1 MMEGI
6 LSQTKKLLCMKKSFL
21 IVIAVTITILSFAQ
35 EQEVDAPFYYQ
46 VSGLVYVY
54 NYNISTRTQQTTFK
68 IPKPPLK
75 FEIVRKEQNTSTANA
90 NYDYYII
97 KFLPIT
103 SDNVTVAGATVSL
116 TNSTQFVNSADNQG
130 YFWIRQDELNNLLDD
145 KTIKKSYKFTHNL
158 AYGANV
164 SLPFKLRPKVNDQ
177 NIRITPDITLT
188 GYLGVKHRI
197 SHKDPF
203 YITFPMVTLGL
214 ATLPITGET
223 DGSVDD
229 KGDGMVLGVTTSTGL
244 VFQLKDFQLGFL
256 MGWDKAAGELGKT
269 WIYNGKTWYS
279 FSIGFTFL
287 GNNKQPEEKK

>member
-1 MMEGI
+1 MKNLFLTAMALTISIMSFG
-6 LSQTKKLLCMKKSFL
+6 QTQD
-21 IVIAVTITILSFAQ
+21 V
-35 EQEVDAPFYYQ
+35 EAPFYYQ

-54 NYNISTRTQQTTFK
+54 DYDATTRTQQTTFK
-68 IPKPPLK
+68 IPKSPLK
-75 FEIVRKEQNTSTANA
+75 FEIVRKEKNIVNAAA

-97 KFLPIT
+97 KFLTIT
-103 SDNVTVAGATVSL
+103 SDNVNVAGAQVSL
-116 TNSTQFVNSADNQG
+116 TKSTQFVNSADNQG
-130 YFWIRQDELNNLLDD
+130 YFWIRQDELNNLLED
-145 KTIKKSYKFTHNL
+145 KTLKKSYKFTHDV

-188 GYLGVKHRI
+188 GYLGFKHRI
-197 SHKDPF
+197 SRKDPF
-203 YITFPMVTLGL
+203 YVTFPIVTLGL
-214 ATLPITGET
+214 ASLPITGET
-223 DGSVDD
+223 DGSVVD

-279 FSIGFTFL
+279 FSIGFTFF
-287 GNNKQPEEKK
+287 GNNKQAEEKK

>member
-1 MMEGI
+1 LGGRVEYWNANQNHCI
-6 LSQTKKLLCMKKSFL
+6 MKNLFL
-21 IVIAVTITILSFAQ
+21 TVIVLTISILSFGQ
-35 EQEVDAPFYYQ
+35 SQDVEAPFYYQ

-54 NYNISTRTQQTTFK
+54 NYDITTRTQQTTFK
-68 IPKPPLK
+68 VPKPPLK
-75 FEIVRKEQNTSTANA
+75 FEIVRKEKDTSNS
-90 NYDYYII
+90 YYYYII
-97 KFLPIT
+97 KFLTIT
-103 SDNVTVAGATVSL
+103 SDAITVAGSQISL
-116 TNSTQFVNSADNQG
+116 TNSTQFVNSADNQD
-130 YFWIRQDELNNLLDD
+130 YFWIRQDELNNLLED
-145 KTIKKSYKFTHNL
+145 KTIKKSYKFTHEL

-177 NIRITPDITLT
+177 NIRITPDI
-188 GYLGVKHRI
+188 RI

-203 YITFPMVTLGL
+203 YITFPIVTLGL

-223 DGSVDD
+223 DGSTVD